1 MKIGIIGTKE
11 QVKDLLATLNGYSR
25 VEVRWAAGNGLDGMP
40 LPVYSRPEDAL
51 AGARVDIILDATG
64 RAQAQGLDAPLMP
77 PAAALALLE
86 AGSTQEARERGDVLV
101 SASNQLNNNITQ
113 IVAQIQQMGDNSRR
127 LSEAGSQLDSVAKGI
142 LSALERTS
150 DILGSITRIAKRSK
164 IIGLNSA
171 IEAARVGESGQGF
184 MVVAEEIKTLADDSA
199 RSVREIERILEGIQ
213 RQSHEFSSRINTV
226 QDISVLH
233 QHATR
238 EINSLL
244 EVLSTLGRNLSNL
257 ADGIQQ

>member
-51 AGARVDIILDATG
+51 VGARVDIILDATG
-64 RAQAQGLDAPLMP
+64 RAQGLDAPLMP
-77 PAAALALLE
+77 PAAALALLA

-127 LSEAGSQLDSVAKGI
+127 LSEAGSQLDGVAKGI

-199 RSVREIERILEGIQ
+199 RSVREIERILQGIQ

-233 QHATR
+233 QHATQ

-244 EVLSTLGRNLSNL
+244 EVLSTLGKNLSNL